1 MRSSLVSP
9 ALLLLVISPAVLL
22 PVGEVP
28 QPPAGPFTRSLQDDE
43 SQATNGTAAP
53 EQDSGDEEQTPTQA
67 QSNTTRPAN
76 DTDSPQDGNKQRT
89 NQFEQEGLDSCEDDD
104 DCENTFH
111 CDDRKRCVRCCT
123 KKDKCPDGFFC
134 GGGKCRRCREDG
146 AECHQFDQCCSR
158 SCTNGICGTSGT
170 SCEGD
175 GECGE
180 GEICVADQCVEEPS
194 VCLAVGDPCPF
205 GNAQCCSRNCGGE
218 TCVCAADGF
227 TSCSLGSC
235 CLPNDDATCT
245 EAGQCCTNF
254 CDGDKYALC
263 NFRSECD
270 SFGDSVRCF
279 GGRCCKRSGSCTDA
293 NDCCSGLCE
302 GGSCDPGCGDG
313 DDNCLATTGF
323 CGFNRCCKPG
333 GAPCEFEHECCGR
346 QATARPGDF
355 CPAGI
360 CLECVSDDD
369 CRGDQQCEKGFCYC
383 ANDDQCRNE
392 GRCDTGAAGTP
403 DDPNLGF
410 CACTEIADCFERSQ
424 RCIDNVCRSPEFP
437 V

>member
-218 TCVCAADGF
+218 TCVCAADG
-227 TSCSLGSC
+227 
-235 CLPNDDATCT
+235 
-245 EAGQCCTNF
+245 
-254 CDGDKYALC
+254 ALC
-263 NFRSECD
+263 STDVGKDGCCGLCNNGVCERAILTATSAPKTVQCALPTARVD
-270 SFGDSVRCF
+270 ARLTASVPKSFQSVRPTASAAVRAMRTVPAPPFHCVT
-279 GGRCCKRSGSCTDA
+279 STLA
-293 NDCCSGLCE
+293 N
-302 GGSCDPGCGDG
+302 
-313 DDNCLATTGF
+313 
-323 CGFNRCCKPG
+323 
-333 GAPCEFEHECCGR
+333 
-346 QATARPGDF
+346 
-355 CPAGI
+355 
-360 CLECVSDDD
+360 VSN
-369 CRGDQQCEKGFCYC
+369 
-383 ANDDQCRNE
+383 A
-392 GRCDTGAAGTP
+392 
-403 DDPNLGF
+403 
-410 CACTEIADCFERSQ
+410 
-424 RCIDNVCRSPEFP
+424 
-437 V
+437 